1 MKFLKGMIA
10 GKKNEEVTEEQS
22 GLSIED
28 LQRDLDHSGMEQTL
42 RNPDSAWSEKAAQ
55 RPGEIGEPMAT
66 SGAPDWDEDVGDAFA
81 AQGGQPVQR
90 TTAPDEVADDDGF
103 DEFDDMFDDEF
114 DELEPEEEAAI
125 KDNALLVEEIRDAI
139 AAVRHIEANPTK
151 TIDPVDP
158 TAKAEKKGSWEQDDV
173 FGRKALARDQLKGL
187 AQGADSERILEET
200 NHKMDDDD
208 EANRRRLAMAH
219 LKAAAAAT
227 KADSVLK
234 RVVGR
239 DPATDME
246 QQVQYREDLANV
258 VRQRGPR
265 SEAISRPLSR
275 PLSRPVSRPYSQAI
289 QPAAS
294 PVVTPQAEADLHPED
309 TAPTPIDMGT
319 RQAPEQQIKAPTLRA
334 TEEPAEAPMDVE
346 KLDLKTALERQRAI
360 LKAEREALEAEM
372 AGEALVDTEER
383 ADAAFKVAEVAETPS
398 SLAEDDSAVEPDDF
412 ETSDEFGDASEVEE
426 DDAAAFDAVDEDTEV
441 EDVDEGA
448 DARVALEI
456 AEAPS
461 SIEEPETAEDEP
473 FGLEEASTDDEWDE
487 GIDLDADDEAEGDA
501 PVDLTRLDEPV
512 EEAVPVKDD
521 TEMTV
526 RELDLVD
533 EPAPTLAEPTEVADA
548 AVAAPRRAGRV
559 KTRLLGFQSK
569 TPGQD
574 VFEGKAAEGA
584 GPVRFPVGWLVVTRG
599 EGFGHSFSLLSGVSK
614 IGRGE
619 DQAVKLDFGDT
630 AISRDNHAAI
640 AFDEELNQF
649 FLGHGGKSNVVRLN
663 GKPVLS
669 TEELFDGDEIRIGE
683 TTLKF
688 IALCGDE
695 FTWAQTEGN
704 GSEHA
709 ASA

>member
-1 MKFLKGMIA
+1 MKFFKEMIVRKKG
-10 GKKNEEVTEEQS
+10 EETAEEQS

-28 LQRDLDHSGMEQTL
+28 LQRDLDRSGMEQSL
-42 RNPDSAWSEKAAQ
+42 RDPDSAWSEKAAQ
-55 RPGEIGEPMAT
+55 RPGDARTGDPDEAEDGPDPRTVSRDLEWDDELGDTDDTKLREAFD
-66 SGAPDWDEDVGDAFA
+66 APRARRQTRPVVDEDYG
-81 AQGGQPVQR
+81 
-90 TTAPDEVADDDGF
+90 EDDGF
-103 DEFDDMFDDEF
+103 DEFGDEFEDEF
-114 DELEPEEEAAI
+114 DELEPEEEKAI

-139 AAVRHIEANPTK
+139 AAVRHIESEDRP
-151 TIDPVDP
+151 
-158 TAKAEKKGSWEQDDV
+158 AERPAPDAPAASRKGSWEQDDV

-187 AQGADSERILEET
+187 AEGDDSERILEET

-239 DPATDME
+239 DPATDLE

-275 PLSRPVSRPYSQAI
+275 PLSRPVSRPYSQSV
-289 QPAAS
+289 QPEEAKSEPTGANVEPLRPEYS
-294 PVVTPQAEADLHPED
+294 EPVAEE
-309 TAPTPIDMGT
+309 TGIEPTPEFESEAVALPDNN
-319 RQAPEQQIKAPTLRA
+319 
-334 TEEPAEAPMDVE
+334 EPAEATMDVE
-346 KLDLKTALERQRAI
+346 KLDLKTALERQKAI
-360 LKAEREALEAEM
+360 LKAEREALEAEIAAEQQSM
-372 AGEALVDTEER
+372 AETAEQDADDAFKSAEMAAQEPEMEPD
-383 ADAAFKVAEVAETPS
+383 ADA
-398 SLAEDDSAVEPDDF
+398 DF
-412 ETSDEFGDASEVEE
+412 
-426 DDAAAFDAVDEDTEV
+426 DEDTV
-441 EDVDEGA
+441 EDDDA
-448 DARVALEI
+448 DAFGDVE
-456 AEAPS
+456 
-461 SIEEPETAEDEP
+461 EEPVDVAAEEFEPAPAPKSEEPAASAADE
-473 FGLEEASTDDEWDE
+473 DDDADDDWDE
-487 GIDLDADDEAEGDA
+487 GLEDEGDA
-501 PVDLTRLDEPV
+501 PVDLTMLEEPAPAP
-512 EEAVPVKDD
+512 EETVAEA
-521 TEMTV
+521 TEAV
-526 RELDLVD
+526 RELDLSDND
-533 EPAPTLAEPTEVADA
+533 EDPQPSAPAEA
-548 AVAAPRRAGRV
+548 AVAAAPRRAGRV

-574 VFEGKAAEGA
+574 VFEGKAAAGA
-584 GPVRFPVGWLVVTRG
+584 GPVRFPVGWLVITKG

-614 IGRGE
+614 IGRGD

-630 AISRDNHAAI
+630 AISRDNHAAV

-688 IALCGDE
+688 IALCGEE
-695 FTWAQTEGN
+695 FTWAETEGN